1 MRLPKPRFTLR
12 RLMLAVV
19 IAAVVLAAG
28 AWGLKSVAYQRRAA
42 YHRAQLRIWPEL
54 PYINAQQY
62 SEAFEALLR
71 QRGWHEA
78 MADKYERAARYPWLC
93 VEPDPPEPSSGM

>member
-1 MRLPKPRFTLR
+1 
-12 RLMLAVV
+12 
-19 IAAVVLAAG
+19 
-28 AWGLKSVAYQRRAA
+28 
-42 YHRAQLRIWPEL
+42 
-54 PYINAQQY
+54 
-62 SEAFEALLR
+62 LLR